1 MSTAERG
8 LELCEAIMGVDADVL
23 ATTDPRSATPPC
35 VLVTPPRVTWDAMC
49 SGTAQWQLVALAP
62 GVANYDAWVVLD
74 GLLAVVAKA
83 VPVESHYFIGYSLA
97 MGQPQLPAYL
107 IQFTQGVDVP

>member
-1 MSTAERG
+1 
-8 LELCEAIMGVDADVL
+8 MGADPDVL

-35 VLVTPPRVTWDAMC
+35 VLVTPPRVVWDMNCA
-49 SGTAQWQLVALAP
+49 GTATWQFVALAP
-62 GVANYDAWVVLD
+62 GVANFDAWVILD
-74 GLLAVVAKA
+74 GLLATVAKV
-83 VPVESHYFIGYSLA
+83 VPVESHYFVGYQLA